1 MRFLALC
8 YEYTDTNTH
17 PSNTTLFCTTTNLYT
32 EHKQTQLF
40 ESRLLS
46 KSCVCLCSV
55 KMKKVTVHASDVP
68 NVTLLSKNYML

>member
-1 MRFLALC
+1 M
-8 YEYTDTNTH
+8 NTQIQI
-17 PSNTTLFCTTTNLYT
+17 SIRQTQQFFNTTNMYT

-55 KMKKVTVHASDVP
+55 KMEKVTAHASDVP
-68 NVTLLSKNYML
+68 NVTLLSKDYML